1 MKELIYFSEEVPF
14 KFNFQTGVPDTTK
27 VSRQHGHFY
36 RGCYV
41 RNVYHIKQAT
51 KQDKKSITSFKEKI
65 QNRSPILE

>member
-27 VSRQHGHFY
+27 VSRQHGHFC